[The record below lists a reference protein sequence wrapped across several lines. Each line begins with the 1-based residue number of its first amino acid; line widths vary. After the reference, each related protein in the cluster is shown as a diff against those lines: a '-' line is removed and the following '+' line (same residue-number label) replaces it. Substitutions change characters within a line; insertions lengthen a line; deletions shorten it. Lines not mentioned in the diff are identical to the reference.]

1 MNEAVEDLQMRFAHQ
16 EVALEALND
25 TVVRQARMIDALR
38 SELDQVKRD
47 LRELRPSPLSGVA
60 DEPPPPHY

>member
-47 LRELRPSPLSGVA
+47 LRELRPSPLSGAA